1 MGRVTDPAAPGPQT
15 STTTAARG
23 GALNVAGSVVSMA
36 LNLVLVVLVAREYG
50 AAGSGVFFAAVALFT
65 ILGTMVKL
73 GSETGLVF
81 SISRF
86 RARDRWADIL
96 PTINIAFWP
105 VLALAVVVAL
115 ALMAGADLLPGHG
128 QHTRDGD
135 FVAVMRGLL
144 PFLPAFVAV
153 QVLTGA
159 TRGYGTMVAT
169 VRDISILRPT
179 LQAGFMAVVVAR
191 GDGLVALAVAW
202 GLPLAIT
209 SFTAAWSLI
218 RLIQADPRGGTP
230 SLGLRREFW
239 AYASVRGFAQTLQ
252 TTQDR
257 IGVVVVAA
265 VAGPAVAGVF
275 VVVARI
281 IGALNLIVYAVG
293 QAMNPEISGLLA
305 RHDRAGAER
314 MVQRITAWT
323 MLLVWPM
330 AVLLITHGDVI
341 LSLFGPEFVVGSSA
355 LELLALAMIVCTA
368 FGHLDNVL
376 LMGGR
381 ARLSLINVGV
391 SLALMVG
398 LYAVL
403 TPRYGLMG
411 AAWSWA
417 IGLLAYNLGPWP
429 YVRRSLGIQG
439 LGPEALY
446 VVPATVGV
454 LVASSFGRVIL
465 GDSWPATLLTF
476 VVSGVVFLLAV
487 RQYAGPLR
495 LAELGGMLRPLSAEG
510 ESGTTES
517 DITADGTAMAAEHLT

>member
-1 MGRVTDPAAPGPQT
+1 MTAPTAARPPT
-15 STTTAARG
+15 ATTTAARG
-23 GALNVAGSVVSMA
+23 GALNVAGAVVSMG
-36 LNLVLVVLVAREYG
+36 LNLALVVLVAREYG
-50 AAGSGVFFAAVALFT
+50 AAGSGVFFTAVALFT
-65 ILGTMVKL
+65 ILGTMLKL

-81 SISRF
+81 SISRY
-86 RARDRWADIL
+86 RARERWGDTV
-96 PTINIAFWP
+96 PTINTAFWP

-128 QHTRDGD
+128 QRTPDGD
-135 FVAVMRGLL
+135 FVDVMRGLL

-159 TRGYGTMVAT
+159 TRGFGTMVST

-179 LQAGFMAVVVAR
+179 LQAAFMAVVVVR
-191 GDGLVALAVAW
+191 GEGLVVLAVAW
-202 GLPLAIT
+202 GLPLALT
-209 SFTAAWSLI
+209 SLTAGWSLI
-218 RLIQADPRGGTP
+218 RLVRRDPRGGPP
-230 SLGLRREFW
+230 SPGLRQEFW

-305 RHDRAGAER
+305 GHDRVGAER
-314 MVQRITAWT
+314 LVQRMTAWT
-323 MLLVWPM
+323 MLLVWPI
-330 AVLLITHGDVI
+330 AVLLITHGDAI
-341 LSLFGPEFVVGSSA
+341 LSLFGPDFAVGSTA
-355 LELLALAMIVCTA
+355 LELLALAMIVGTA

-391 SLALMVG
+391 SLAFMVG

-411 AAWSWA
+411 AAWGWA
-417 IGLLAYNLGPWP
+417 LGLLAYNLGPWP

-439 LGPEALY
+439 LGSEALY
-446 VVPATVGV
+446 VVPVTIGV
-454 LVASSFGRVIL
+454 LVASSLGRVIL
-465 GDSWPATLLTF
+465 GDSWPATLLNF
-476 VVSGVVFLLAV
+476 VVSGVVFLVAV
-487 RQYAGPLR
+487 RQYAGPLH
-495 LAELGGMLRPLSAEG
+495 LAELGGMLRPLSSEG
-510 ESGTTES
+510 EPGTTES
-517 DITADGTAMAAEHLT
+517 DISANGSAAAAEDRT